1 MLFDVS
7 LVTACFSYPSQCLVS
22 HDLHLKDGGSKD
34 FLFGFFLLLSPDC
47 FTYQLTNALII
58 SHKYTRFLFGKNSTT
73 VKPQYVGSDLIVD
86 ISVS

>member
-34 FLFGFFLLLSPDC
+34 FLFGFFLLLFP
-47 FTYQLTNALII
+47 YQLTNALII
-58 SHKYTRFLFGKNSTT
+58 LHKYTRFLFGKNSTT
-73 VKPQYVGSDLIVD
+73 VKPQYVGSVLIVD
-86 ISVS
+86 ISFS